1 MQLVAVVRSMLLPHG
16 FPDSVDPQFAP
27 YMSWRA
33 AQVSSPPLPWA
44 LSPCCSSPPTLMQR
58 QAWLAD
64 VARSHSTVASVNSL
78 SIHLAQYFFGGAMGV
93 LSTRSL
99 LGALGI
105 SSRRTGEASAA
116 INWVVKDGVGKLS
129 RLLFA
134 RWWV

>member
-1 MQLVAVVRSMLLPHG
+1 
-16 FPDSVDPQFAP
+16 
-27 YMSWRA
+27 
-33 AQVSSPPLPWA
+33 
-44 LSPCCSSPPTLMQR
+44 
-58 QAWLAD
+58 
-64 VARSHSTVASVNSL
+64 
-78 SIHLAQYFFGGAMGV
+78 MGV

-134 RWWV
+134 RWCALVSNPDTEQSHTVTHILRQAVTRSATQCRW

>member
-1 MQLVAVVRSMLLPHG
+1 
-16 FPDSVDPQFAP
+16 
-27 YMSWRA
+27 
-33 AQVSSPPLPWA
+33 
-44 LSPCCSSPPTLMQR
+44 
-58 QAWLAD
+58 
-64 VARSHSTVASVNSL
+64 
-78 SIHLAQYFFGGAMGV
+78 MGV

-134 RWWV
+134 RWCVLNWSTRAGNSQCGRPHTYMGKCSVCNHENSLASCAAEHA

>member
-1 MQLVAVVRSMLLPHG
+1 
-16 FPDSVDPQFAP
+16 
-27 YMSWRA
+27 
-33 AQVSSPPLPWA
+33 
-44 LSPCCSSPPTLMQR
+44 
-58 QAWLAD
+58 
-64 VARSHSTVASVNSL
+64 
-78 SIHLAQYFFGGAMGV
+78 MGV

-134 RWWV
+134 RWGRALDCELKQFRFAGNIMMEASHKLPQLLCNCIDIFHKGNLADSFAHMHTLQHDSQFQ